1 MSMITKK
8 LRYNEQQDMIIYKC
22 IDVTTMHII
31 NELKWRTVFLKM
43 HIERFI
49 WFFFTIKKRTWRA
62 NCMFINV

>member
-31 NELKWRTVFLKM
+31 NELK
-43 HIERFI
+43 
-49 WFFFTIKKRTWRA
+49 
-62 NCMFINV
+62 